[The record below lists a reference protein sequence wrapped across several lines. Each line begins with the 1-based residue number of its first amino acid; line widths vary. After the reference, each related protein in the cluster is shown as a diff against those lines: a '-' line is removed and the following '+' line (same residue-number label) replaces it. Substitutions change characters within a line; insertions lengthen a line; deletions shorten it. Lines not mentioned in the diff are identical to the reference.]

1 MATPSSL
8 PLFFAAASLL
18 RLLDLYLGNRIFD
31 SDRSGTSRA
40 LSSSPL
46 ASLRGL
52 VLLALRLWI
61 CNGEK
66 VLFSGARFS
75 YKERFA
81 PGVRKADSF
90 PFRNYLCLLSL
101 LLLRCLC

>member
-31 SDRSGTSRA
+31 SDRSGASRA
-40 LSSSPL
+40 LSSLPL

-66 VLFSGARFS
+66 VLFSGARF

-90 PFRNYLCLLSL
+90 PFRNYLLSL
-101 LLLRCLC
+101 LLLRCLR